1 MSIYKFIDLTSW
13 INDDKFFAK
22 DARRQDGLPSWE
34 EAGQKGGSLV
44 GVKRHHTRTGLKG
57 WKGDEN
63 RPQEGGRGRVCI
75 IGGRE
80 CESGVWV
87 RWGV

>member
-1 MSIYKFIDLTSW
+1 M
-13 INDDKFFAK
+13 
-22 DARRQDGLPSWE
+22 PSWE

-63 RPQEGGRGRVCI
+63 RPQEGGRGQVCI

-87 RWGV
+87 RWVALFDTALFKKMNILFE